1 MIRSQARTARKN
13 HTCTTRAL
21 GCVGVIRRGDRYLMH
36 VASPGGDLG
45 LVSWGRLAECANC
58 AELYG
63 RPIAGLSSWWALW
76 SVDEPPRLLDL
87 ITYDT
92 GPVTEAQA
100 RAGLG
105 RAVVPLTG
113 RLEAIDRARLEQLR
127 RDHGGRRA
135 IEAGR

>member
-1 MIRSQARTARKN
+1 MIRTQARTARKS
-13 HTCTTRAL
+13 HVCTTGAL
-21 GCVGVIRRGDRYLMH
+21 GCVGVIRPGDRYLMH

-63 RPIAGLSSWWALW
+63 RPVAGLSSWWALW
-76 SVDEPPRLLDL
+76 SEDGRLLDL

-100 RAGLG
+100 RDGLG

-113 RLEAIDRARLEQLR
+113 TLEAIDRARLEQLR